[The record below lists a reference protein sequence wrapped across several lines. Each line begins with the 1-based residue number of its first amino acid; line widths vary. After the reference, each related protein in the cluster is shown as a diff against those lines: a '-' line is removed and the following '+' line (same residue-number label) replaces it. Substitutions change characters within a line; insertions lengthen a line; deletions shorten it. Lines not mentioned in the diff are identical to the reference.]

1 MVMMLVA
8 AVLADAAGI
17 AGITA
22 TRPPAT
28 ATGVI
33 HRQILD
39 MRSYFL
45 PAGRAPSNSVAAK
58 CDSPPNCEQVR
69 NT

>member
-1 MVMMLVA
+1 VGKCGWFGEVALIVMMLLA
-8 AVLADAAGI
+8 AVLAVAAGI
-17 AGITA
+17 AGTPA

-45 PAGRAPSNSVAAK
+45 PAGRAPSNQCRIKV
-58 CDSPPNCEQVR
+58 
-69 NT
+69 

>member
-1 MVMMLVA
+1 VALIVMMLVP
-8 AVLADAAGI
+8 AVAAGI
-17 AGITA
+17 AGTPA

-45 PAGRAPSNSVAAK
+45 PAGRAPENQCRTKV
-58 CDSPPNCEQVR
+58 
-69 NT
+69 